1 MIIEMNK
8 EERKAY
14 NIAKKIREYGER
26 TNQPTYGFMNSFYNV
41 GSRTGKSGKQIHV
54 IKFKESVCKNELG
67 IAPEEIESKE
77 GDKLYIAF
85 TIGLVGG
92 KPHWVTPDKEENIN
106 TNDPD
111 LPF

>member
-8 EERKAY
+8 EERKVY
-14 NIAKKIREYGER
+14 DVAKRIREYGER
-26 TNQPTYGFMNSFYNV
+26 TNQPTYGFADSFYNV
-41 GSRTGKSGKQIHV
+41 GSRTNKNGKQVHV
-54 IKFKESVCKNELG
+54 IKFKEHMCKSELG
-67 IAPEEIESKE
+67 EVPDDIESKE

-92 KPHWVTPDKEENIN
+92 KPHWVTPDKKDIN
-106 TNDPD
+106 TSDPD